1 MKSNTRWQ
9 RIRLLLS
16 PQLLSISFALLN
28 LALVAVS
35 FQSTMPS
42 SERWG

>member
-1 MKSNTRWQ
+1 MQSNTRWG

-16 PQLLSISFALLN
+16 SKLLSISFALLN

-35 FQSTMPS
+35 FQSAMPA